1 MNIENMSSK
10 LINDRLD
17 ELEIEHW
24 KQVIL
29 HEHELEE
36 LVDEKDVDDETLI
49 ELLLEVDE
57 LEEELTEEEEELELQ
72 HSFEECNE
80 DKIIQQLLLEDELQL
95 DDLDD
100 EYEMLNDVEHELD
113 EQTVGIVELEV
124 EVHKEL
130 EEKIELEK
138 DEEKDELDD
147 VLEEHVDKQLEL
159 QYEVEGYDVLDDEE
173 EESLFDVDED

>member
-1 MNIENMSSK
+1 MSYSTLLKNVMKTK
-10 LINDRLD
+10 LL
-17 ELEIEHW
+17 
-24 KQVIL
+24 
-29 HEHELEE
+29 
-36 LVDEKDVDDETLI
+36 
-49 ELLLEVDE
+49 
-57 LEEELTEEEEELELQ
+57 
-72 HSFEECNE
+72 
-80 DKIIQQLLLEDELQL
+80 QLLDEDELQL

>member
-1 MNIENMSSK
+1 MNIENMCSK

-57 LEEELTEEEEELELQ
+57 LEEELTEEEEEHELQ
-72 HSFEECNE
+72 HSFEECDE

-138 DEEKDELDD
+138 DEEKDDLDD
-147 VLEEHVDKQLEL
+147 VLEEHVDS
-159 QYEVEGYDVLDDEE
+159 
-173 EESLFDVDED
+173 SLSCDMRLRDMMYLMMKRRNHFLM